1 MKNLLFLTALLVS
14 FNAMGQSDS
23 EERPVRVCENMP
35 KLAQCAGEDAV
46 QADRCTQMT
55 VMQLVA
61 DEITYPED
69 ALAEGLEGT
78 AYVSFIVE
86 KDGSVNDVKIMR
98 TPRGDSEAVHSLAAE
113 AVRAVS
119 TLPDFT
125 PGTNEE
131 GALVRVNFVTP
142 VRYLL
147 SQQ

>member
-86 KDGSVNDVKIMR
+86 KDGSVNDVKLMR
-98 TPRGDSEAVHSLAAE
+98 GPGDSEAQLALSAE
-113 AVRAVS
+113 AVRAVRL
-119 TLPDFT
+119 LPDFT
-125 PGTNEE
+125 PGTDEK
-131 GALVRVNFVTP
+131 GKAIRVNFVTP
-142 VRYLL
+142 VRFLL
-147 SQQ
+147 SK